1 MDQERIILASG
12 SSGRR
17 WLMEQAGYN
26 FEVIVSHVD
35 EPLGGFADPA
45 SFVQTVAW
53 SKGRAVV
60 ETMGRQN
67 GTLVIAADTIGWL
80 DGVPLLKP
88 DDADHARSMLSRMQG
103 RTHELW
109 TGVCLWDLAGSWQI
123 QWQERSMVRV
133 APMSLAD
140 IGRYLETRI
149 WKGCSGSYAV
159 EGHDD
164 PIIQVESGSLSNV
177 VGLPMESLALRLADW
192 RKLAR

>member
-1 MDQERIILASG
+1 MEQERIILASG

-17 WLMEQAGYN
+17 WLMEQAGYT
-26 FEVIVSHVD
+26 FEVMVSQVD

-45 SFVQTVAW
+45 SFVQAVAW
-53 SKGRAVV
+53 SKARAVA
-60 ETMGRQN
+60 ESIERQN
-67 GTLVIAADTIGWL
+67 RTLVIAADTIGWL

-88 DDADHARSMLSRMQG
+88 DDADHARAMLSTMQG

-109 TGVCLWDLAGSWQI
+109 TGVCLWDLAACWQI
-123 QWQERSMVRV
+123 HWQEKSLVRL
-133 APMSLAD
+133 APMNHAE

-159 EGHDD
+159 EGRDD
-164 PIIQVESGSLSNV
+164 PIVQVVSGSVSNV

-192 RKLAR
+192 RKLVR